1 MLQNQRAQ
9 EEYGRLT
16 TSLLEWIYQKVKE
29 LKSRNFPNNL
39 DGMQR
44 EMSKFKSYRTVEKPP
59 K

>member
-1 MLQNQRAQ
+1 MQNKRMQDDY
-9 EEYGRLT
+9 ERLV
-16 TSLLEWIYQKVKE
+16 SNLLEWIYQKVSE

-44 EMSKFKSYRTVEKPP
+44 EVSKFKSYRTVEKPP

>member
-9 EEYGRLT
+9 DEYGRLV
-16 TSLLEWIYQKVKE
+16 TSLLEWILLKVKE

-39 DGMQR
+39 EGMQR
-44 EMSKFKSYRTVEKPP
+44 EVSKFKSYRTVEKPP